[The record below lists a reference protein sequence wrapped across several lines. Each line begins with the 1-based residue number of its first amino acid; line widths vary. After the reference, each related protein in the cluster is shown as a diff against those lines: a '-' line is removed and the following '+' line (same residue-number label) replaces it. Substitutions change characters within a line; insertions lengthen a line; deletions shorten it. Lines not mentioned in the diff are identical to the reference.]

1 MQCYFPF
8 ILEKI
13 SIVLALTVVNKSDIF
28 NTIKWIRNV
37 AYLDVFQIKYIFE
50 NGAIFYFALQL
61 AHVSRAYKRNH
72 DVLCCLSCRISYMT
86 KYFCCYA
93 YLTKFTNYN

>member
-8 ILEKI
+8 ILETI

-50 NGAIFYFALQL
+50 NGAVFIL
-61 AHVSRAYKRNH
+61 RCN
-72 DVLCCLSCRISYMT
+72 
-86 KYFCCYA
+86 
-93 YLTKFTNYN
+93 

>member
-8 ILEKI
+8 ILETI

-28 NTIKWIRNV
+28 NIIKWIRNV

-50 NGAIFYFALQL
+50 NGAIFIL
-61 AHVSRAYKRNH
+61 RCN
-72 DVLCCLSCRISYMT
+72 
-86 KYFCCYA
+86 
-93 YLTKFTNYN
+93 

>member
-8 ILEKI
+8 ILETI

-28 NTIKWIRNV
+28 NTNKWIRNV

-50 NGAIFYFALQL
+50 NGAIL
-61 AHVSRAYKRNH
+61 RCN
-72 DVLCCLSCRISYMT
+72 
-86 KYFCCYA
+86 
-93 YLTKFTNYN
+93 

>member
-8 ILEKI
+8 ILETI

-37 AYLDVFQIKYIFE
+37 AYPDVFQIKHIFE
-50 NGAIFYFALQL
+50 NGAIFIL
-61 AHVSRAYKRNH
+61 RCN
-72 DVLCCLSCRISYMT
+72 
-86 KYFCCYA
+86 
-93 YLTKFTNYN
+93 

>member
-8 ILEKI
+8 ILETI
-13 SIVLALTVVNKSDIF
+13 SIVLALTVVNNSDIF

-50 NGAIFYFALQL
+50 NGAIFIL
-61 AHVSRAYKRNH
+61 RCN
-72 DVLCCLSCRISYMT
+72 
-86 KYFCCYA
+86 
-93 YLTKFTNYN
+93 

>member
-8 ILEKI
+8 ILETI

-50 NGAIFYFALQL
+50 NGVIFIL
-61 AHVSRAYKRNH
+61 RCN
-72 DVLCCLSCRISYMT
+72 
-86 KYFCCYA
+86 
-93 YLTKFTNYN
+93 

>member
-8 ILEKI
+8 ILETI

-50 NGAIFYFALQL
+50 NGAIFIL
-61 AHVSRAYKRNH
+61 RCN
-72 DVLCCLSCRISYMT
+72 
-86 KYFCCYA
+86 
-93 YLTKFTNYN
+93 

>member
-8 ILEKI
+8 ILETI

-50 NGAIFYFALQL
+50 NGAIF
-61 AHVSRAYKRNH
+61 
-72 DVLCCLSCRISYMT
+72 I
-86 KYFCCYA
+86 
-93 YLTKFTNYN
+93 

>member
-8 ILEKI
+8 ILEII

-37 AYLDVFQIKYIFE
+37 AYVDVFQVKYIFE
-50 NGAIFYFALQL
+50 NGAIFIL
-61 AHVSRAYKRNH
+61 RCN
-72 DVLCCLSCRISYMT
+72 
-86 KYFCCYA
+86 
-93 YLTKFTNYN
+93 